1 MEPKLYKIFTRDLC
15 WYCDKAKELLNSYG
29 LPYSEYNIES
39 HPHARQELLDLVPGA
54 KTVPQVFVGK
64 KLIGGYDQLRK
75 YAEESLGGYGDG

>member
-1 MEPKLYKIFTRDLC
+1 MEPKLYRIFTRDLC
-15 WYCDKAKELLNSYG
+15 WYCDKAKELINSYR

-39 HPHARQELLDLVPGA
+39 HPHARQELLDLVPDA

-64 KLIGGYDQLRK
+64 KHIGGYDQLRK

>member
-39 HPHARQELLDLVPGA
+39 HPHAKQELLDLVPGA

-64 KLIGGYDQLRK
+64 KHIGGFTELKK
-75 YAEESLGGYGDG
+75 YAEESLGGYGEG